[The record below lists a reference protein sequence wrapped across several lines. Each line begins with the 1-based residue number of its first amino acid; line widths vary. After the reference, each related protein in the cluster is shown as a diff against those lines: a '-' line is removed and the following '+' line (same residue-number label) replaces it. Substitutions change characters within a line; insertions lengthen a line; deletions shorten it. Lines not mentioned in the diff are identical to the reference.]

1 MAGTLNLH
9 YMDWALA
16 NNWTLS
22 SNTIMQYMSMGG
34 VMMGTCHGGGIQ
46 HGTMGD
52 KLLEVEYV
60 DAKGD
65 LITITDPE
73 DIKVFGGSMGML
85 GIVTAF
91 TYRLDEMS
99 YARYQPQH
107 IKGGL
112 EAFLPHPDSPD
123 PIPESTIE
131 SMMHYYSE
139 YIQYPTHHNASG
151 VLWKQTWDN
160 FGRAEDAVT
169 PMTDHVEDEYQR
181 NQIFLET
188 VANNAFKTAVEYFPN
203 ENFLRWIFGWMV
215 SCALRKPAANNHTR
229 WEHQVDWPWTTL
241 RSR

>member
-9 YMDWALA
+9 YMDWALE
-16 NNWTLS
+16 NNFTLS

-60 DAKGD
+60 DAMGD
-65 LITITDPE
+65 LKTITDPE

-107 IKGGL
+107 VVGGL

-123 PIPESTIE
+123 PIPDSTIE
-131 SMMHYYSE
+131 SMLHYYSE

-169 PMTDHVEDEYQR
+169 LTDLVEDEYQR

-188 VANNAFKTAVEYFPN
+188 VANNAFKTAVEFFPN
-203 ENFLRWIFGWMV
+203 ETFLRWIFGWMV
-215 SCALRKPAANNHTR
+215 SSHYKLKTFVTR
-229 WEHQVDWPWTTL
+229 PYT
-241 RSR
+241 